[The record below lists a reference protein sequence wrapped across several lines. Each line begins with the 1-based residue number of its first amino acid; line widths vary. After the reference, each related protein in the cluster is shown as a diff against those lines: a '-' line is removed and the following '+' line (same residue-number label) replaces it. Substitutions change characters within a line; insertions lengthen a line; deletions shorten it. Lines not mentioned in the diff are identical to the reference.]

1 MAAEAL
7 PAWAQGLRWDWPW
20 MDHLAVFGP
29 AVNAGLGRGQSVAE
43 LLNEIAQTRFLAG
56 GEPPMRFV
64 AQQALPPSC
73 AYESFIFEQRAC
85 PSRDNLHDLFNGLT
99 WLACPRTKAR
109 LNQLQA
115 AQIARDGVAQQRGPL
130 RDALTLFD
138 ENGAVLLA
146 PMPLTEALRQRAWQ
160 RLFVELRPLW
170 AQARLL
176 VFGHA
181 LQEKLQQPRKAITAH
196 VYLPPFDRAEPD
208 LDAAL
213 AASLQAAEL
222 AEKPYWPLPILGVPG
237 WYLPNQNIS
246 FYDDPHVFRPA
257 AAGRQCG
264 AA

>member
-20 MDHLAVFGP
+20 MTHLAPFGP
-29 AVNAGLGRGQSVAE
+29 AVEAALRRGLSVAQ
-43 LLNEIAQTRFLAG
+43 LLNQIAQAR
-56 GEPPMRFV
+56 GEPAMRFV
-64 AQQALPPSC
+64 PQQDLPAHC
-73 AYESFIFEQRAC
+73 AYESFIYEQGAC

-99 WLACPRTKAR
+99 WLAYPRTKAR

-115 AQIARDGVAQQRGPL
+115 AQIASDGVAQQRGPL

-146 PMPLTEALRQRAWQ
+146 SEVLREALRQRAWQ
-160 RLFVELRPLW
+160 RLFWELRPLW

-181 LQEKLQQPRKAITAH
+181 LQEKLQQPRKAMTAH
-196 VYLPPFDRAEPD
+196 VYLPSTDLAEAD
-208 LDAAL
+208 LDAGL
-213 AASLQAAEL
+213 AVGLQAADL

-237 WYLPNQNIS
+237 WYLPNENIS
-246 FYDDPHVFRPA
+246 FYDDAFVFRPA
-257 AAGRQCG
+257 AAGRQRG
-264 AA
+264 TT

>member
-1 MAAEAL
+1 MTAGAM

-20 MDHLAVFGP
+20 MAHLAPFGP
-29 AVNAGLGRGQSVAE
+29 AVNAGLGRGLGVAQ
-43 LLNEIAQTRFLAG
+43 LLNEIAQTLVSAG
-56 GEPPMRFV
+56 GELPMRFV
-64 AQQALPPSC
+64 PQQALPSNC
-73 AYESFIFEQRAC
+73 AYESFIFEHGVC

-109 LNQLQA
+109 LNQMQA
-115 AQIARDGVAQQRGPL
+115 AQIARDGVAQQRGAL
-130 RDALTLFD
+130 RDSLTLFD

-146 PMPLTEALRQRAWQ
+146 PAPLAEALRWRAWK
-160 RLFVELRPLW
+160 RLFVDLRPLW

-196 VYLPPFDRAEPD
+196 VYLPPIGRAEPD
-208 LDAAL
+208 LDTAVAAG
-213 AASLQAAEL
+213 LQAAEL

-237 WYLPNQNIS
+237 WHLRNENIS
-246 FYDDPHVFRPA
+246 FYDDAHVFRPA

>member
-1 MAAEAL
+1 MVEAL
-7 PAWAQGLRWDWPW
+7 PDWAQGLRWDWPW
-20 MDHLAVFGP
+20 MAHLAPYGP
-29 AVNAGLGRGQSVAE
+29 AVQAALSGGLSVAQV
-43 LLNEIAQTRFLAG
+43 LNDLAKARDQTQAG
-56 GEPPMRFV
+56 VTLRFV
-64 AQQALPPSC
+64 SQDALPPHC

-99 WLACPRTKAR
+99 WLAYPRTKAR

-115 AQIARDGVAQQRGPL
+115 AQIARDGVAGQRGAL

-146 PMPLTEALRQRAWQ
+146 PPALRQALQQRAWQ
-160 RLFVELRPLW
+160 RLFVDLRPLW

-196 VYLPPFDRAEPD
+196 VYMPPIDRAEPD

-213 AASLQAAEL
+213 AAGLQAAEL

-237 WYLPNQNIS
+237 WYLPNENIS
-246 FYDDPHVFRPA
+246 FYDDAHVFRPA

-264 AA
+264 TA